1 MNVLWLIN
9 TSLPEASLLLKE
21 NPSFFGG
28 WLINASKDLSI
39 QPGISLS
46 IAFPK
51 DGIDSYIE
59 LKGERINYYPFKPIK
74 LDDHKIIEDNLI
86 FKQLIDIVKPDIV
99 HVFGT
104 EFPHSLSMINCTNK
118 LNIYSVLSIQG
129 LVSIY
134 SKHYYASLPAR
145 VVYGNTIRNLL
156 RRDSIHNQMRSF
168 KSRGKFEIE
177 SILRSKHII
186 GRTTW
191 DLACTSQI
199 NPNSNYHFC
208 NETLREEFYKYQWSI
223 DQCEPHSI
231 FLSQGH
237 YPIKGLHYVLEAMPL
252 ILEKYPDTKLY
263 IGGVNITKNDTLKS
277 KIGMSYYGKYLKKLI
292 KENKLENSV
301 FFTGPLDE
309 EAMCKRYL
317 DSHLFIS
324 PASIENSPN
333 SLGEA
338 MLLGVPSISSNVGGA
353 MDMMRDKEE
362 GFIYQ
367 TDAPYMMAFYV
378 TQLFSDNELA
388 VKVSQNAR
396 AHAQITHNRNTNTK
410 RLLEIYSNI
419 TL

>member
-9 TSLPEASLLLKE
+9 TSLPEASLILKE

-39 QPGISLS
+39 QTEINLS

-51 DGIDSYIE
+51 EGIDNYIE
-59 LKGERINYYPFKPIK
+59 LKGERINYYPFKPVKLQDDEIIK
-74 LDDHKIIEDNLI
+74 DSVI
-86 FKQLIDIVKPDIV
+86 FKQLINVVKPDVV
-99 HVFGT
+99 HIFGT

-118 LNIYSVLSIQG
+118 LNIHSVISIQG

-145 VVYGNTIRNLL
+145 IVYGATIRNIL
-156 RRDSIHNQMRSF
+156 RRDSIYNQMLSF
-168 KSRGKFEIE
+168 KSRGKFEVE
-177 SILRSKHII
+177 TILKSKHII

-191 DLACTSQI
+191 DFSCTSQI
-199 NPNSNYHFC
+199 NPNSTYHFC
-208 NETLREEFYKYQWSI
+208 NETLREEFYKHQWSI
-223 DQCEPHSI
+223 EQCEPHSI

-263 IGGVNITKNDTLKS
+263 VGGMNITRDDNLKS
-277 KIGMSYYGKYLKKLI
+277 KISMSYYGKYIKKLI
-292 KENKLENSV
+292 KDNNLENRV

-309 EAMCKRYL
+309 KAMCKRYL
-317 DSHLFIS
+317 DSHVFVS

-338 MLLGVPSISSNVGGA
+338 MLLGVPSISSNVGGVT
-353 MDMMRDKEE
+353 DMMKDKEE

-367 TDAPYMMAFYV
+367 ADAPYMMAYYV
-378 TQLFSDNELA
+378 TRIFSDNELA
-388 VKVSQNAR
+388 IQFSKNAR
-396 AHAQITHNRNTNTK
+396 AHAQRTHDRNTNTK
-410 RLLEIYSNI
+410 RLLEIYNNI
-419 TL
+419 TI